1 MKKNIIRSTIL
12 ACTLAGVITLGGATS
27 EAALG
32 DKTLSP
38 GMNHSDVMELQQGL
52 RKLNFF
58 TYASNTTYFG
68 NITKQAVQKF
78 QQANGLTVDGCFGP
92 ASARTLKSKLS
103 GNTSPKPQAS
113 TGVTSGNSSSNGL
126 LKQGSRGVAVGTLQQ
141 SLSKLGYYKGS
152 IDSVF
157 GAGTKSSVM
166 NFQKSKCLSADGVV
180 GAATTKSINQAL
192 SSGTTSGGNTATK
205 VVNTAKRYVGH
216 KYVFGGVGP
225 SGFDCSGFTQYVYKQ
240 TGISIPRTT
249 RSQST
254 VGKSLSKPQV
264 SSGDLIVFSDTYQ
277 PGPSHVGI
285 CIGNGNFVHA
295 ANAKKGVRT
304 DSLNST
310 YYKSKFTSGRR
321 LF

>member
-1 MKKNIIRSTIL
+1 MKKNIIRGTII
-12 ACTLAGVITLGGATS
+12 AFALAGIMTLGSTKS

-32 DKTLSP
+32 DITLSM
-38 GMNHSDVMELQQGL
+38 GMRHTDVTELQQGL
-52 RKLNFF
+52 K
-58 TYASNTTYFG
+58 
-68 NITKQAVQKF
+68 
-78 QQANGLTVDGCFGP
+78 
-92 ASARTLKSKLS
+92 
-103 GNTSPKPQAS
+103 
-113 TGVTSGNSSSNGL
+113 
-126 LKQGSRGVAVGTLQQ
+126 
-141 SLSKLGYYKGS
+141 KLGYYNSS
-152 IDSVF
+152 IDIIF
-157 GAGTKSSVM
+157 GSGTKSAVVKY
-166 NFQKSKCLSADGVV
+166 QKAKSLSADGVV
-180 GAATTKSINQAL
+180 GSATAKSIKSAL
-192 SSGTTSGGNTATK
+192 GTSSVSNSSASTATK

-249 RSQST
+249 RSQAT
-254 VGKSLSKPQV
+254 VGKGLSKPQV

-295 ANAKKGVRT
+295 ANAQKGVRT

-310 YYKSKFTSGRR
+310 YYNSKFTSGRR